1 MKINKKKYIALDSF
15 INKILYDKKNGYYT
29 NKNPFGKKGDFIT
42 APNISILFSEM
53 LAIWCIA
60 FWENLGCPKKIN
72 IVEMGA
78 GNGEMIGQM
87 IKVFERFDKFI
98 KSSKFII
105 FEKSHFLKK
114 IQKKK
119 ITSTKVSWISS
130 LDSLKSGPNIFLA
143 NEFFDA
149 LPIKQFTKKNNG
161 WFEKKVEISN
171 IKNFKFVDKSTNIN
185 DLERKIGISLK
196 NKQKII
202 EFSPLTYKY
211 LNIISKK
218 INTFGGGL
226 LIIDYGYLEKEM
238 KNSLQS
244 VHEHKF
250 NKIFNNLGD
259 SDITYSISFFLLK
272 RILKKLNLKVA
283 GITTQK
289 KFLIKLGIIQRAEIL
304 AKNLKFSKKADIY
317 YRLNRLIDN
326 KMMGSL
332 FKVMFATKKNNN
344 FKVGFEN

>member
-1 MKINKKKYIALDSF
+1 MKINKKKYITLDSF

-72 IVEMGA
+72 IVEMGS
-78 GNGEMIGQM
+78 GNGEMINQM

-105 FEKSHFLKK
+105 FEKSNFLKK

-119 ITSTKVSWISS
+119 ITSPKVSWINS
-130 LDSLKSGPNIFLA
+130 LDNLKSGPNIFLA

-149 LPIKQFTKKNNG
+149 LPIKQFTKKNNK
-161 WFEKKVEISN
+161 WFERKVEISN
-171 IKNFKFVDKSTNIN
+171 KNNFKFVDKSTNIN
-185 DLERKIGISLK
+185 GLEKKIGINLK
-196 NKQKII
+196 NNQNII
-202 EFSPLTYKY
+202 EFSPLAYKY

-244 VHEHKF
+244 VYKHKF
-250 NKIFNNLGD
+250 NKIFNNLGN
-259 SDITYSISFFLLK
+259 SDITYSISFHLLQK
-272 RILKKLNLKVA
+272 IFKKLNLKVVST
-283 GITTQK
+283 TTQK
-289 KFLIKLGIIQRAEIL
+289 KFLTKLGIIQRAEIL

-317 YRLNRLIDN
+317 YRLSRLIDN
-326 KMMGSL
+326 KSMGNL
-332 FKVMFATKKNNN
+332 FKVMFVTQKKNN
-344 FKVGFEN
+344 FKLGFEN